1 MFEDVF
7 AIVSGAGMADVES
20 TMLDARESDEGSQAR
35 DEQWREDGEAALH
48 KADVVIAEVERL
60 PLLGAELA
68 VLCDQC
74 KIKDEF
80 RAFLAKFNVQ
90 TVAQFAS
97 ITDDGKNLKTDVF
110 DV

>member
-1 MFEDVF
+1 M
-7 AIVSGAGMADVES
+7 
-20 TMLDARESDEGSQAR
+20 
-35 DEQWREDGEAALH
+35 EDGEAALH

-97 ITDDGKNLKTDVF
+97 ITDDENNLKTDVF
-110 DV
+110 DVCEVELNFGDRTNLRWAWNLARASTATPVGESSKGKR